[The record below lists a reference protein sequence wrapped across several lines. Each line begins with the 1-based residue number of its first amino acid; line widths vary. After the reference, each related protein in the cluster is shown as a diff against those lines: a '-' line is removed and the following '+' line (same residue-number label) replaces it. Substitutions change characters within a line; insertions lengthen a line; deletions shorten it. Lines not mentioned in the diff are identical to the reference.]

1 MGVVLD
7 TTVFIDF
14 EKLIL
19 KNKSSS
25 NFEELASNLSRYIE
39 LSESVGIASITVSEL
54 LLGVHR
60 SVSKYK
66 LKREAF
72 VEAIIRIMPVIP
84 FDLGAS
90 RIYSR
95 IWMDLIKNGQ
105 DIGTHDRMIAS
116 TALNLGWSV
125 GTANLKHFSRI
136 KNLDVIE
143 IVFPS

>member
-25 NFEELASNLSRYIE
+25 NLEELASNLSRYIE
-39 LSESVGIASITVSEL
+39 LSESVGIASITVSAL

-60 SVSKYK
+60 SVPKYK

-105 DIGTHDRMIAS
+105 DIGTHDR
-116 TALNLGWSV
+116 NCF
-125 GTANLKHFSRI
+125 KSRMVCWYS
-136 KNLDVIE
+136 KFKTFFQN
-143 IVFPS
+143 